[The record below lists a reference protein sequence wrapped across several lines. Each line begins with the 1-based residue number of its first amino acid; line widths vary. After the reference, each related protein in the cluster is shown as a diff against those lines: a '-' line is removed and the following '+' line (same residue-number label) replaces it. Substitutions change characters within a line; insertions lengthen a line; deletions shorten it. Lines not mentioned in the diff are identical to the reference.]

1 MRWQRKSNIAVV
13 YRPIQR
19 TRGTTAENE
28 RSHRDAVNKK
38 AARMDPNIGRELY
51 KIVDALVALKIDL
64 KCDPHIPGEVLV
76 LSADKAR
83 DACEAI
89 ETASV
94 SLKHPADAL
103 NGRKSGDPPP
113 H

>member
-13 YRPIQR
+13 HSPIEP

-28 RSHRDAVNKK
+28 RSHRHAVNKK
-38 AARMDPNIGRELY
+38 AVRMDPNIGRELY
-51 KIVDALVALKIDL
+51 KIMDALVALKIDL
-64 KCDPHIPGEVLV
+64 KCDPHIPGEMLV

-94 SLKHPADAL
+94 SLKYLADAL
-103 NGRKSGDPPP
+103 NGRQGGNPPP